1 MLVVAA
7 AASLNNTFLFIAL
20 LPELTAPPTPGAAAT
35 PWYKAATADEG
46 STRLAFHA
54 AWMSPAMAF
63 GYLLCAA
70 TSLAAVPVWLTGVAC
85 GVRSLYQWHGKP
97 GWSLPICEHIM
108 SAFQVIAFA
117 IVLGAFMQR
126 LAGRDESA
134 MGLLPLER
142 RGAGSG
148 GT

>member
-1 MLVVAA
+1 MRLGSARRWPLATSCAQRLPALAFASAA
-7 AASLNNTFLFIAL
+7 AFAL
-20 LPELTAPPTPGAAAT
+20 PLRAL
-35 PWYKAATADEG
+35 
-46 STRLAFHA
+46 R
-54 AWMSPAMAF
+54 
-63 GYLLCAA
+63 
-70 TSLAAVPVWLTGVAC
+70 LTGVTLVVSC
-85 GVRSLYQWHGKP
+85 SLYQWHGKP
-97 GWSLPICEHIM
+97 GWSLPICEHLM

-148 GT
+148 AT

>member
-1 MLVVAA
+1 
-7 AASLNNTFLFIAL
+7 
-20 LPELTAPPTPGAAAT
+20 
-35 PWYKAATADEG
+35 
-46 STRLAFHA
+46 
-54 AWMSPAMAF
+54 MAF

-70 TSLAAVPVWLTGVAC
+70 TTRPEDCASAAALALPPLADGRRGCVG
-85 GVRSLYQWHGKP
+85 SLYQWHGKP
-97 GWSLPICEHIM
+97 GWSLPICEHLM

-148 GT
+148 AT

>member
-1 MLVVAA
+1 
-7 AASLNNTFLFIAL
+7 
-20 LPELTAPPTPGAAAT
+20 
-35 PWYKAATADEG
+35 
-46 STRLAFHA
+46 
-54 AWMSPAMAF
+54 
-63 GYLLCAA
+63 
-70 TSLAAVPVWLTGVAC
+70 
-85 GVRSLYQWHGKP
+85 
-97 GWSLPICEHIM
+97 M

-148 GT
+148 AT

>member
-1 MLVVAA
+1 MR
-7 AASLNNTFLFIAL
+7 SH
-20 LPELTAPPTPGAAAT
+20 LPGCCA
-35 PWYKAATADEG
+35 
-46 STRLAFHA
+46 RLAD
-54 AWMSPAMAF
+54 WR
-63 GYLLCAA
+63 
-70 TSLAAVPVWLTGVAC
+70 GVVVS
-85 GVRSLYQWHGKP
+85 GSLYQWHGKP

-142 RGAGSG
+142 RGDGSG
-148 GT
+148 AT

>member
-1 MLVVAA
+1 MAFASAA
-7 AASLNNTFLFIAL
+7 ALARPL
-20 LPELTAPPTPGAAAT
+20 
-35 PWYKAATADEG
+35 ADW
-46 STRLAFHA
+46 R
-54 AWMSPAMAF
+54 
-63 GYLLCAA
+63 
-70 TSLAAVPVWLTGVAC
+70 GVVVS
-85 GVRSLYQWHGKP
+85 GSLYQWHGKP
-97 GWSLPICEHIM
+97 GWSLPICEHLI

-148 GT
+148 AT